1 MVVTD
6 SEMSECGQPNRE
18 KGVLQSEQLN
28 GDREEV
34 LNGLIK

>member
-1 MVVTD
+1 MVAD
-6 SEMSECGQPNRE
+6 SEVSECGQLNRE

-34 LNGLIK
+34 LNVLIK